1 MVETLLGN
9 HNLRD
14 NAWKGQGEGFK
25 LNDPQELPR
34 AAAQHPPPFLHP
46 RPATGRPQC
55 GSSCPSPVSS
65 CPSPPHPPRLS
76 SVRCSVGPCPAPS
89 PVPPPQAR
97 YPAPKLSSSHPCSH
111 SGCPS
116 TPGLGSSYHPDCPL
130 PALETSTALLTQ
142 QVQGHETFPKA
153 EPSNSSPTV
162 TVTTVPITACSS
174 PYRHLTPRPVAA
186 TSRTHPRSG
195 NISPPPLQLQDPKL
209 CPGEEGPPGRLP
221 SPLLP
226 TSV

>member
-1 MVETLLGN
+1 MLPSIRPPSFTLSP
-9 HNLRD
+9 R
-14 NAWKGQGEGFK
+14 QE
-25 LNDPQELPR
+25 DPG
-34 AAAQHPPPFLHP
+34 AAAPAPALCAPAPHPL
-46 RPATGRPQC
+46 T
-55 GSSCPSPVSS
+55 
-65 CPSPPHPPRLS
+65 PPRLS

-89 PVPPPQAR
+89 PAPPPQAC
-97 YPAPKLSSSHPCSH
+97 YPAPNLSSSHPCSH

-116 TPGLGSSYHPDCPL
+116 MPGLGSGYQPDCPL

-153 EPSNSSPTV
+153 QPSNSSPTV

-174 PYRHLTPRPVAA
+174 PYRHLTPHPAAA
-186 TSRTHPRSG
+186 TSRTRPRSG
-195 NISPPPLQLQDPKL
+195 NISPPPLWLQDPKL
-209 CPGEEGPPGRLP
+209 SPGEEGPPGRLP